1 MTMKN
6 YPPPYRRNYRHLTVV
21 LKIGIL
27 CPLFMRTSA
36 DFSEVFSFIFDNTAN
51 CCISPL

>member
-1 MTMKN
+1 MKN
-6 YPPPYRRNYRHLTVV
+6 YPPPYGRNYRHLTGV

-27 CPLFMRTSA
+27 CFLFMRTSA

-51 CCISPL
+51 CCISLL